1 MRRRLLRI
9 VAAAAFGR
17 AWSQRDAKW
26 LSLGLG
32 VLVLRFFD
40 SRAKKRA
47 KRQA

>member
-32 VLVLRFFD
+32 VLALRFFD